1 MNVLDYIFQEQ
12 KEAVSSK
19 STGNNPRVLLEHGH
33 LYIAYCFKIQGVIA
47 EAGQED
53 RIYCIK
59 LVRKK
64 ML

>member
-47 EAGQED
+47 EAG
-53 RIYCIK
+53 
-59 LVRKK
+59 
-64 ML
+64 